1 MKTCIRAEQGY
12 CSISYTAVS
21 TIGFQVGSYDS
32 TGVFAPSVGPTTNA
46 LAFSGA
52 ACSNDYITIP
62 FGGSTLG
69 ATTTVDKF
77 CGAFLNAISAS
88 TASATVFSSQLPF
101 VIDFVSNGN
110 EQDAAAGGVEVSR
123 GYQIYYSQ
131 STTCP

>member
-1 MKTCIRAEQGY
+1 M
-12 CSISYTAVS
+12 
-21 TIGFQVGSYDS
+21 
-32 TGVFAPSVGPTTNA
+32 GPTTALESLLLQCA

-77 CGAFLNAISAS
+77 CGAFLNAITAS